1 MTEKP
6 NDFDSADWIEKGRDR
21 ARRWLEEGHRRA
33 AEAGVTLTSAKH
45 PHSLLDP
52 VEALF
57 HQHGLDINEH
67 AELIRAIEAYV
78 DEVVRYSQ

>member
-1 MTEKP
+1 MTQKP
-6 NDFDSADWIEKGRDR
+6 TDFARAANLAETAAEWRSR
-21 ARRWLEEGHRRA
+21 AR
-33 AEAGVTLTSAKH
+33 GVELTSAKH